1 MNLKRL
7 FHIILTVIALSMGI
21 IVLLSFV
28 VNRPSLRSF
37 RSVLVEWTVIVVAF
51 ALFIGVLNVLNVH
64 AQRVLKGQ
72 GVIYSLILVGAFSVV
87 FVSGI
92 LPPDLLP
99 SEFPQFTGPDGLVMD
114 FMFRYIQRPVQATLF
129 SLMAFF
135 VVTAAWRAFRI
146 HSAAS
151 LVMFIS
157 ATFVLLGS
165 IYLHVG
171 DVWQDVV
178 DTKNWILRVPVMAG
192 ARGILLGIVLGTVVT
207 GTRLLLGI
215 EKPYTDQD

>member
-7 FHIILTVIALSMGI
+7 FHIILTVIALSTGI

-28 VNRPSLRSF
+28 INSANLRAW
-37 RSVLVEWTVIVVAF
+37 RGVLVEWTVIVVAF

-72 GVIYSLILVGAFSVV
+72 SVIYSLILVGAFSIV

-92 LPPDLLP
+92 LPKDLLP
-99 SEFPQFTGPDGLVMD
+99 SNFPQFTGPDGLVMD
-114 FMFRYIQRPVQATLF
+114 FVFRYIQRPVQATLF

-135 VVTAAWRAFRI
+135 IVTAAWRAFRI

-157 ATFVLLGS
+157 AILVLLGS
-165 IYLHVG
+165 IYLDLG
-171 DVWQDVV
+171 GAWQTVV
-178 DTKNWILRVPVMAG
+178 DIKDWVLRVPAMAG

-207 GTRLLLGI
+207 GMRLLLGI

>member
-7 FHIILTVIALSMGI
+7 FPIILTVIAISTGI

-28 VNRPSLRSF
+28 VDSESLRSW

-51 ALFIGVLNVLNVH
+51 ALFIGILNVLNVH
-64 AQRVLKGQ
+64 AQRVFKGQ
-72 GVIYSLILVGAFSVV
+72 NVLYSLILVGAFSIV

-92 LPPDLLP
+92 LPTDLLP
-99 SEFPQFTGPDGLVMD
+99 EDFPQFTGPDGLVMG
-114 FMFRYIQRPVQATLF
+114 FVFRYIQRPVQATIF

-135 VVTAAWRAFRI
+135 IITAAWRAFRI

-157 ATFVLLGS
+157 ATLVLLGS
-165 IYLHVG
+165 IYLDVG
-171 DVWQDVV
+171 DAWKYVV
-178 DTKNWILRVPVMAG
+178 ETKDWILGVPAMAG
-192 ARGILLGIVLGTVVT
+192 ARGILLGIVLGTVVA
-207 GTRLLLGI
+207 GIRFLIGI
-215 EKPYTDQD
+215 ERPYTDQD

>member
-7 FHIILTVIALSMGI
+7 FHIILTVIALSTGI

-28 VNRPSLRSF
+28 VNSANLRSF

-51 ALFIGVLNVLNVH
+51 AMLIGVLNVLNVH
-64 AQRVLKGQ
+64 ARRVLKGQ
-72 GVIYSLILVGAFSVV
+72 SVIYSLILVGAFSVV

-92 LPPDLLP
+92 LPPKWLP
-99 SEFPQFTGPDGLVMD
+99 SDFPQFTGPDGLVMD
-114 FMFRYIQRPVQATLF
+114 FVFRYIQRPVQATLF

-157 ATFVLLGS
+157 AILVLLGS
-165 IYLHVG
+165 IYLNVG
-171 DVWQDVV
+171 NAWQTIV
-178 DTKNWILRVPVMAG
+178 DIKDWVLRVPAMAG

-207 GTRLLLGI
+207 GMRFLLGI